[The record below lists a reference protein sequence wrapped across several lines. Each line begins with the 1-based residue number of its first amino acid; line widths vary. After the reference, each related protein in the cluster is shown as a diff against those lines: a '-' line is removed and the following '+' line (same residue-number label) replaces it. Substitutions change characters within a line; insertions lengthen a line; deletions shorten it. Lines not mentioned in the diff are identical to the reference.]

1 MSRKKRFK
9 HAAKKEAKLEKLALA
24 GLATVTV
31 GMVGTSLVHAD
42 DAVPAPSAELVDGP
56 KAGAAEL
63 PAENPASPVSADS
76 ETPASEPADAAASTT
91 PSSETNQP
99 VEPVSEPSQPAVPEK
114 SKQTASGETSG
125 NSPKKDLVVETE
137 EDIPSIKDITVDNQ
151 DLKLNE
157 NVTVK
162 VSFNEFVQPFIL
174 KSIFT
179 NVETGDKKVSTQVVE
194 RQAIYDYSNV
204 KYIDENGK
212 QVPNRYPNGIGGG
225 KGAAG
230 GYAIDPSTPP
240 VIKGY
245 TYEASIHNYF
255 NEVGK
260 YKLELEVLNLE
271 NKSMLLDEDS
281 RKKISK
287 LPEFKVSEGQF
298 VEGNI
303 VEVKVNKT
311 TVDQD
316 EKFTY
321 TIYFDNT
328 VNVSYNVQ
336 LNLKTQINGNEY
348 TTSAYLQNE
357 IREEKEGGWNEILTG
372 RSYVRFNLESSEK
385 GKASF
390 SLEQESGYYREDYEN
405 NAWVVKKIQDISQAN
420 LDKLAHLSPTVAIS
434 DKRYTP
440 AELVGVTIVSKDGK
454 KKILDQAGF
463 YDDLVSDESGKYVF
477 ITYVPLVKV
486 NVGDKIIYTYK
497 IKEDFIGGFLSQ
509 NLIRRGSGKDL
520 QTVIRNGVEKV
531 KDYTVNDH
539 SNLSRSKEVNQ
550 TTETIEYEVTANM
563 SGLYQLNNYPWPH
576 INKNGKDYS
585 ILANYAHIFQVIN
598 PNYVEPR
605 LVISKQPTIVYQGQ
619 SKFIS
624 ASLENVPVE
633 QVETFQLTY
642 QNDKNEK
649 QDVSFSPSKKYV
661 YDEITKKVEEYYE
674 GGYNSNTIVY
684 YGEDEKYLGTY
695 RLVKVQVS
703 YKDGTSLSLDELP
716 ESVITFSNAKKSLNN
731 VLLSGDDVARVS
743 GISRDG
749 VYSSLGRLPKELLNR
764 NLNIEKIIPIDKSG
778 NIVNVVNA
786 EVRIDNSSFVSN
798 NEGVEYF
805 YYLPLTG
812 TLTKLSPVKV
822 EDEFIVT
829 GVSDFSGVF
838 VKAYPIKSTDKGSA
852 NYKVVTNEDTT
863 IQVALI
869 NADVQTIT
877 AIKTAIVTDNE
888 TLAKLPATH
897 QPANVDLYDIKTVDK
912 NGQFKQISGE
922 ATVTLPVDP
931 SRKVTKIFYFLPETG
946 AVEELPF
953 EWNQQFNQ
961 VTFKVTHFSQ
971 YGIQYEKDDVR
982 SSKSYDSNT
991 KHEELQ
997 KAWDGLKDV
1006 LTKANQ
1012 LDTKKY
1018 TAESYDKVY
1027 ETELASG
1034 GKRKGNLSSYLKDYG
1049 SLLANQSTTVDTNLA
1064 SDKLVETILIY
1075 RADTQNLNKALV
1087 GLIKSQEK
1095 PTTPVSPTNPEQP
1108 ITPKQ
1113 KVYITYKDKTT
1124 GKEIIPVET
1133 YINGEAPTVPKVI
1146 GGYVYVNSLKGKIS
1160 VDKGASG
1167 DVIITHYY
1175 TLITP
1180 PKPTDSTQP
1189 TKPSDKPVTTIDN
1202 KPTAKPVQTVEH
1214 KAVTQPVAN
1223 SVRAHRIAP
1232 VGQAKSLPETGEK
1245 NVAVLTLAG
1254 VAAAIS
1260 GFVGLLKKRKN

>member
-24 GLATVTV
+24 SLATVTV
-31 GMVGTSLVHAD
+31 GMVGTTLVHAD
-42 DAVPAPSAELVDGP
+42 DAVPAPSAELVDAP
-56 KAGAAEL
+56 KAGAAEV
-63 PAENPASPVSADS
+63 PAENPASPDSAAS
-76 ETPASEPADAAASTT
+76 EKPVEQPAEVPTPAV
-91 PSSETNQP
+91 PSGESNQP
-99 VEPVSEPSQPAVPEK
+99 AEPTSAPSQPAAPEK

-162 VSFNEFVQPFIL
+162 VSFNEFVQPFVL

-328 VNVSYNVQ
+328 VNDSHNVQ
-336 LNLKTQINGNEY
+336 LKLKTLINGNEY
-348 TTSAYLQNE
+348 TDSAYLRNE
-357 IREEKEGGWNEILTG
+357 RREEKEGGWNEILTG
-372 RSYVRFNLESSEK
+372 RSYVRFNLKSSEK

-390 SLEQESGYYREDYEN
+390 SLEQESGYYREYYEN

-420 LDKLAHLSPTVAIS
+420 LDKLAQLSPTVAIS

-440 AELVGVTIVSKDGK
+440 AELVGVAIVSKDGK
-454 KKILDQAGF
+454 KRILDQAGF
-463 YDDLVSDESGKYVF
+463 FDDSEYDESNYHH
-477 ITYVPLVKV
+477 INYIPLVKV
-486 NVGDKIIYTYK
+486 NIGDKIVYTYK
-497 IKEDFIGGFLSQ
+497 IKEDFIGRFLSQ
-509 NLIRRGSGKDL
+509 HLTRRGSGKDL

-531 KDYTVNDH
+531 KDYTVNDY
-539 SNLSRSKEVNQ
+539 SDLSRSKEVNQ
-550 TTETIEYEVTANM
+550 TTETIEYEITENM
-563 SGLYQLNNYPWPH
+563 YGLYQMLDYIRIYNNEAE
-576 INKNGKDYS
+576 DYS
-585 ILANYAHIFQVIN
+585 ISANYAHIFQVIN

-624 ASLENVPVE
+624 AELENVPVE
-633 QVETFQLTY
+633 QVETFKLTY
-642 QNDKNEK
+642 QNDKNEQK
-649 QDVSFSPSKKYV
+649 DVSFSPSKKYV

-674 GGYNSNTIVY
+674 GGYNSNTISY

-695 RLVKVQVS
+695 RLVKVQVC
-703 YKDGTSLSLDELP
+703 YKDETSLSLDELP

-731 VLLSGDDVARVS
+731 VLLSGDDIAKVS
-743 GISRDG
+743 DISRHG
-749 VYSSLGRLPKELLNR
+749 VYSSLGHLPKELLNR
-764 NLNIEKIIPIDKSG
+764 NLNIEKIIATDKNG

-838 VKAYPIKSTDKGSA
+838 VKAYPVNSTENDSA

-863 IQVALI
+863 IQVALV
-869 NADVQTIT
+869 NADVQAIT

-912 NGQFKQISGE
+912 DGQFKQISGE

-1113 KVYITYKDKTT
+1113 KVYITYKDKIT

-1223 SVRAHRIAP
+1223 SVRAHRNAP
-1232 VGQAKSLPETGEK
+1232 ANPAKSLPETGEK